1 MHQLTLIDDEIN
13 KAYKLKELY
22 RSFDNISKDEINDY
36 DMEKE
41 LNSIIKQFRYSQIE
55 EMKEVADTLNNW
67 KKEILNSFV
76 WVKNRRISNG
86 PIEGKNYYI
95 KKIIYIQCCSLAT
108 NSAIRKT
115 ATTMPTRKTT
125 TLHGLIGIGCIAP
138 IALKFKNAG
147 PEEYNKYV
155 GNDNGAYTGI
165 VNKTLTNDGYP
176 TMAADKESVRFF
188 PDTDRSQTHS
198 FYSCRT

>member
-95 KKIIYIQCCSLAT
+95 KKIIYNGNGMQNFEC
-108 NSAIRKT
+108 
-115 ATTMPTRKTT
+115 TRNRILYSQNKYEKYD
-125 TLHGLIGIGCIAP
+125 LNI
-138 IALKFKNAG
+138 
-147 PEEYNKYV
+147 EYNDSIKIKS
-155 GNDNGAYTGI
+155 DDLETSF
-165 VNKTLTNDGYP
+165 D
-176 TMAADKESVRFF
+176 EE
-188 PDTDRSQTHS
+188 TDE
-198 FYSCRT
+198 FD